1 MDSIFKNG
9 IAPTPDVNGG
19 HEGTRGG
26 FDLPDGKKETP
37 GTTIGTLPTLTNVN
51 DFRAILIEREAEY
64 QQDIRNRFATSA
76 DLLEAAE

>member
-37 GTTIGTLPTLTNVN
+37 GTTIGTLPTLTNVK
-51 DFRAILIEREAEY
+51 DAPGAG
-64 QQDIRNRFATSA
+64 SA
-76 DLLEAAE
+76 GDLLGLIGSHKAGSEF